1 MGLDALFGKTLT
13 MLERAMDVRSAHHNR
28 LVSNTVNID
37 TPGYQAFDTVI
48 DEELA
53 RLAPSG
59 SGPELKRTHPAHLG
73 ADPLGGG
80 GPSSGRMMADAGYG
94 RRLDRNTVNLEQNM
108 AELQE
113 NQLVYSALTQ
123 IVSRKFRN
131 LKDAIRGGS

>member
-59 SGPELKRTHPAHLG
+59 SDPDLKRTHPAHLG
-73 ADPLGGG
+73 PAPPGAGGG
-80 GPSSGRMMADAGYG
+80 LSGRTMADSGYE
-94 RRLDRNTVNLEQNM
+94 RRLDRNTVNLERNM

-113 NQLVYSALTQ
+113 NQIVYSALTQ
-123 IVSRKFRN
+123 IVSRKFRT